1 MNINYEWTDKFTKY
15 ALDIKML
22 EHAGRV
28 FIETLSENVIWQF
41 HAANGYCYGYVT
53 VAFWFFFFYSALSSV
68 LDSWFQAAISKDE
81 PRVDLG

>member
-53 VAFWFFFFYSALSSV
+53 VAFWVFFFLFCFILC
-68 LDSWFQAAISKDE
+68 SWFMVSSSNIQGWA
-81 PRVDLG
+81 